1 MSNIIENIVDEMYY
15 VYSKIDLINE
25 KFKINLS
32 NRGVSVENN
41 DTIPTMINKI
51 DNMPITKFPAWY
63 VDNLRNSC
71 IKCANISTAKRDS
84 DCSVYKNKIY
94 IFSGLNSA
102 SNTTEV
108 YDPATNTYELKEPML
123 TGRKN
128 YVCNAVNEKFYLM
141 GGAEYTSSA
150 TNKNECYLRRTD

>member
-1 MSNIIENIVDEMYY
+1 MSNIIENIVDEMYH

-32 NRGVSVENN
+32 NRGVSVDNN
-41 DTIPTMINKI
+41 DTIPAMINKI
-51 DNMPITKFPAWY
+51 DDMPITKFPAWY

-94 IFSGLNSA
+94 LFSGLNSA
-102 SNTTEV
+102 SNTTETCLRLISL
-108 YDPATNTYELKEPML
+108 YAGSMTML
-123 TGRKN
+123 ESLASLPITI
-128 YVCNAVNEKFYLM
+128 
-141 GGAEYTSSA
+141 SSPG
-150 TNKNECYLRRTD
+150 LRSKL